1 MKRKILSI
9 TQEDYMLANRKA
21 AREIEI
27 LAHGKQ
33 IMFRSFKHKSPKT
46 YDRKSYKKKT
56 KELILRS
63 FAGDL

>member
-1 MKRKILSI
+1 
-9 TQEDYMLANRKA
+9 MLANRKA